1 MLSLSAECTEVLK
14 IFKNC
19 VNFNSFTQNLWQV
32 GMGVMNLTIY
42 VPLLFNM
49 LHTKFGQD
57 THSSFIKDAE
67 NVEMLFAVRT
77 AIDKYNWLFCQ
88 FSHS

>member
-1 MLSLSAECTEVLK
+1 
-14 IFKNC
+14 
-19 VNFNSFTQNLWQV
+19 
-32 GMGVMNLTIY
+32 MGVMNLTIY
-42 VPLLFNM
+42 VPLLLNM

-57 THSSFIKDAE
+57 THSSFIEDAE

>member
-1 MLSLSAECTEVLK
+1 MYRSIED
-14 IFKNC
+14 
-19 VNFNSFTQNLWQV
+19 FNSFTQNLWQV

-42 VPLLFNM
+42 VPLLLNM

>member
-1 MLSLSAECTEVLK
+1 
-14 IFKNC
+14 
-19 VNFNSFTQNLWQV
+19 
-32 GMGVMNLTIY
+32 MGVMNLTIY
-42 VPLLFNM
+42 VPLLLNM

>member
-1 MLSLSAECTEVLK
+1 MAGGDGSHESHNICSPPQYA
-14 IFKNC
+14 
-19 VNFNSFTQNLWQV
+19 
-32 GMGVMNLTIY
+32 
-42 VPLLFNM
+42 
-49 LHTKFGQD
+49 
-57 THSSFIKDAE
+57 THQIWSRYYNSSFIKDAE

>member
-42 VPLLFNM
+42 VPLLLNM

>member
-1 MLSLSAECTEVLK
+1 MAGGDGSHESHNICSL
-14 IFKNC
+14 
-19 VNFNSFTQNLWQV
+19 
-32 GMGVMNLTIY
+32 
-42 VPLLFNM
+42 LLNM

>member
-1 MLSLSAECTEVLK
+1 
-14 IFKNC
+14 
-19 VNFNSFTQNLWQV
+19 
-32 GMGVMNLTIY
+32 MGVMNLTIY
-42 VPLLFNM
+42 VPLLLNM

-77 AIDKYNWLFCQ
+77 AKTNIIGYSANLAILNLSRC
-88 FSHS
+88 